1 MVNPHV
7 RRLTVML
14 HADVISST
22 TLVQKDEALAHQRMQ
37 DAFHKFST
45 TIESYG
51 GKTLELRG
59 DALLAEF
66 GRASDAVCAALAFQ
80 AANTQYNKMIDD
92 DVRAELRVG
101 LSLGEVIVADDTVTG
116 AGVVLAQRLEQ
127 LANSGGVVIQGGI
140 YEAVPTRFPF
150 DYKSLGERELK
161 GFDRPVKAFVVA
173 LRDGQSMPL
182 PETQTNGTPSPGTTK
197 SQAIELPD
205 KPSIAVLPF
214 ENLSNDPEQDYFAD
228 GVAGDIITGLGRI
241 NQLFVIGRNTTFSY
255 KGQTV
260 DARTVARE
268 LGVRYV
274 LEGSVRKAG
283 SRVRVS
289 TQLIDGAS
297 SSQLWAERYDR
308 DLSDIFEVQDEITE
322 NVVGAI
328 EPELTR
334 AEWKRVATKRPEHLE
349 AWDYV
354 VRAVSLMMEFSEEA
368 SAQAAT
374 LLQQGVDVDPNY
386 ARTYGHKA
394 WLSIWRGFQG
404 WIPMD
409 EALSSAVE
417 DSSRGLQLDVN
428 EPWCYIAR
436 AFIAIATLDSETCLA
451 SAKKAIELSPSFAY
465 AHSVYALAIALSGH
479 GKHALSEV
487 DMAMRLSPRDVWREE
502 FYLHYAMV
510 YFQAGDYEAA
520 TLNAEKASLP
530 RPGHATPYWM
540 LMAALGQQG
549 LMEKAQEALLRM
561 KTNVPG
567 FALTDQTI
575 PRIYVLDADHSRL
588 IDGLDKAGVLGV

>member
-80 AANTQYNKMIDD
+80 AANTQYNKMVDD

-101 LSLGEVIVADDTVTG
+101 LSLGEVIIADDTVTG

-127 LANSGGVVIQGGI
+127 LANPGGVVIQG
-140 YEAVPTRFPF
+140 
-150 DYKSLGERELK
+150 
-161 GFDRPVKAFVVA
+161 
-173 LRDGQSMPL
+173 
-182 PETQTNGTPSPGTTK
+182 
-197 SQAIELPD
+197 
-205 KPSIAVLPF
+205 
-214 ENLSNDPEQDYFAD
+214 
-228 GVAGDIITGLGRI
+228 
-241 NQLFVIGRNTTFSY
+241 
-255 KGQTV
+255 
-260 DARTVARE
+260 
-268 LGVRYV
+268 
-274 LEGSVRKAG
+274 
-283 SRVRVS
+283 
-289 TQLIDGAS
+289 
-297 SSQLWAERYDR
+297 
-308 DLSDIFEVQDEITE
+308 
-322 NVVGAI
+322 
-328 EPELTR
+328 
-334 AEWKRVATKRPEHLE
+334 
-349 AWDYV
+349 
-354 VRAVSLMMEFSEEA
+354 
-368 SAQAAT
+368 
-374 LLQQGVDVDPNY
+374 
-386 ARTYGHKA
+386 
-394 WLSIWRGFQG
+394 
-404 WIPMD
+404 WISMD

-465 AHSVYALAIALSGH
+465 AHSVYGLAIALSGH
-479 GKHALSEV
+479 GKNALPEV

-502 FYLHYAMV
+502 FYLHYAMA

-520 TLNAEKASLP
+520 TLNAAKASLP

-540 LMAALGQQG
+540 LMAALGQHG
-549 LMEKAQEALLRM
+549 LMGKAQEASLRM
-561 KTNVPG
+561 KMNVPG
-567 FALTDQTI
+567 FALTEQTI
-575 PRIYVLDADHSRL
+575 PRIYVLDADHARL